1 MTCTHAGIF
10 SPTHHFPEVKFPCLF
25 GGGGGGLLP
34 FYPHFPEVKFLCV
47 WWGGRGCTFRIGN
60 KGGGGTMLSPMLNV
74 FRGSIFSH
82 FPLVH

>member
-1 MTCTHAGIF
+1 MTCTHAGTF
-10 SPTHHFPEVKFPCLF
+10 SPTHHFPEVKFPCLC
-25 GGGGGGLLP
+25 GGGGGVLP

-47 WWGGRGCTFRIGN
+47 WWGGGLHFYDSKR
-60 KGGGGTMLSPMLNV
+60 GGGSMLSPMLNV